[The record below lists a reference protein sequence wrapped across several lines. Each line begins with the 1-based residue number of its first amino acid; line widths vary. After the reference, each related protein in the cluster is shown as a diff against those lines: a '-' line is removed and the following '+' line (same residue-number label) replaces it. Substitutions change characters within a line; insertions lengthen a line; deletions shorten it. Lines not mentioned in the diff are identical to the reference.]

1 MDHALRGST
10 VAASRVGRPALLRT
24 LAALYSRRASA
35 IGTSIVLAFV
45 LIALLG
51 ASLAPYSLNQQ
62 IAGATLQPP
71 SPDHWFG
78 TDQLGR
84 DVFSRVLYGA
94 GDILLM
100 AGLGT
105 LLSVL
110 LGTTIGLFS
119 GYKGGIWDEAIM
131 RLFDSLLS
139 VPAMLLALL
148 LLGSLSSSNESVLIV
163 LVVVYTP
170 IVARVV
176 RSVVLS
182 VKDLAYVRAARVQGE
197 SLPWILVRAILPAT
211 FPALAVESALRFSY
225 AIFLI
230 ASLGFL
236 GIGFQPPSANWGM
249 MVSDARQLAT
259 SAPWAL
265 FFPAGAIAIIV
276 IGVNLF
282 ADGLKRISQAAQE
295 FSL

>member
-1 MDHALRGST
+1 MHRALTSSAIPAPR
-10 VAASRVGRPALLRT
+10 AGRPLLLRT
-24 LAALYSRRASA
+24 LISLYNRRASA
-35 IGTSIVLAFV
+35 IGTSVAVVFI

-51 ASLAPYSLNQQ
+51 PSLAPYGLNQQ
-62 IAGATLQPP
+62 ISGGVLQPP
-71 SPDHWFG
+71 TPAHWFG

-84 DVFSRVLYGA
+84 DVFSRVLFGA
-94 GDILLM
+94 ADILVI

-119 GYKGGIWDEAIM
+119 GYKGGMWDEVIM
-131 RLFDSLLS
+131 RVFDSLLS
-139 VPAMLLALL
+139 IPAMLLALL
-148 LLGSLSSSNESVLIV
+148 LLGSLSSSSQSVMIV

-176 RSVVLS
+176 RSVVLP
-182 VKDLAYVRAARVQGE
+182 VKDLAYVRAARLQGE
-197 SLPWILVRAILPAT
+197 SLVWILMRAILPAT
-211 FPALAVESALRFSY
+211 YPALAVESALRFSY

-249 MVSDARQLAT
+249 MVSDARELAT

-265 FFPAGAIAIIV
+265 YFPAGAIAAV
-276 IGVNLF
+276 VVGVNLF
-282 ADGLKRISQAAQE
+282 ADGLKRISQTQLE
-295 FSL
+295 YER

>member
-1 MDHALRGST
+1 MQRALTSSANPPARARLPLLLQALTSLYNRRG
-10 VAASRVGRPALLRT
+10 
-24 LAALYSRRASA
+24 SA
-35 IGTSIVLAFV
+35 IGTSIAVVFV

-51 ASLAPYSLNQQ
+51 PPFAPYGLNQQ
-62 IAGATLQPP
+62 IAGGALQPP
-71 SPDHWFG
+71 SAAHWFG

-94 GDILLM
+94 GDILLI

-119 GYKGGIWDEAIM
+119 GYKGGVWDEVIM
-131 RLFDSLLS
+131 RVFDGLLS

-148 LLGSLSSSNESVLIV
+148 LLGSLASSSQSVMIV

-176 RSVVLS
+176 RSVVLP
-182 VKDLAYVRAARVQGE
+182 VKNLAYVRAARLQGE
-197 SLPWILVRAILPAT
+197 SLGWILARAILPAT
-211 FPALAVESALRFSY
+211 YPALAVESALRFSY

-265 FFPAGAIAIIV
+265 YFPAGAIAV
-276 IGVNLF
+276 AVVGVNLF
-282 ADGLKRISQAAQE
+282 ADGLKRISQIQLE
-295 FSL
+295 HDR

>member
-1 MDHALRGST
+1 MGF
-10 VAASRVGRPALLRT
+10 
-24 LAALYSRRASA
+24 LYARWASA
-35 IGTSIVLAFV
+35 TGTTIT
-45 LIALLG
+45 LLFILVATLG
-51 ASLAPYSLNQQ
+51 SSFAPYGLNQQ
-62 IAGATLQPP
+62 INAAVLKPP
-71 SPDHWFG
+71 SADHWFG

-84 DVFSRVLYGA
+84 DVFSRVLFGA

-105 LLSVL
+105 LLSVV
-110 LGTTIGLFS
+110 LGTAIGLFS
-119 GYKGGIWDEAIM
+119 GYKGGAWDEVIM
-131 RLFDSLLS
+131 RVFDSMLS
-139 VPAMLLALL
+139 IPAMLLALL
-148 LLGSLSSSNESVLIV
+148 LLGSLSSSVESVMTV

-182 VKDLAYVRAARVQGE
+182 VRDLAYVKAARLQGE
-197 SLPWILVRAILPAT
+197 SLTWILVRAILPVT

-249 MVSDARQLAT
+249 MVSDARELAT

-265 FFPAGAIAIIV
+265 YFPAGAIAITV
-276 IGVNLF
+276 VGVNLF
-282 ADGLKRISQAAQE
+282 ADGLKRLSQSGRE
-295 FSL
+295 FIR

>member
-1 MDHALRGST
+1 ML
-10 VAASRVGRPALLRT
+10 AS
-24 LAALYSRRASA
+24 LYSHRASA
-35 IGTSIVLAFV
+35 IGTTITLAFLLV
-45 LIALLG
+45 ALLG
-51 ASLAPYSLNQQ
+51 PSLAPYGLNQQ
-62 IAGATLQPP
+62 IAGSALLPP
-71 SPDHWFG
+71 SAGHWFG

-84 DVFSRVLYGA
+84 DVFSRVLFGA

-105 LLSVL
+105 LISVL
-110 LGTTIGLFS
+110 LGTAIGLFS
-119 GYKGGIWDEAIM
+119 GYKGGAWDETIM

-139 VPAMLLALL
+139 LPAMLLALL
-148 LLGSLSSSNESVLIV
+148 LLGSLSSSNQSVMIV

-182 VKDLAYVRAARVQGE
+182 VKDLGYVKAARLQGE
-197 SLPWILVRAILPAT
+197 SLAWILTRAILPECY
-211 FPALAVESALRFSY
+211 PALAVEGALRFSY

-249 MVSDARQLAT
+249 MVSDARQLAS
-259 SAPWAL
+259 SAPWVL
-265 FFPAGAIAIIV
+265 YFPASTIAIV
-276 IGVNLF
+276 VVGVNLF
-282 ADGLKRISQAAQE
+282 AEGLKWLSRSTQG
-295 FSL
+295 FTR

>member
-1 MDHALRGST
+1 MDRALTISPMT
-10 VAASRVGRPALLRT
+10 APHVGRRRLLRAVALLFR
-24 LAALYSRRASA
+24 RRASA
-35 IGTSIVLAFV
+35 FGASITLAFV
-45 LIALLG
+45 FVALLG
-51 ASLAPYSLNQQ
+51 PSLAPYGLNQQ
-62 IAGATLQPP
+62 IPAATLLSP

-84 DVFSRVLYGA
+84 DVLSRVLFGA

-105 LLSVL
+105 LLAVT
-110 LGTTIGLFS
+110 LGTVVGLFS
-119 GYKGGIWDEAIM
+119 GYKGGAWDEVIM
-131 RLFDSLLS
+131 RLFDSLLAL
-139 VPAMLLALL
+139 PAMLLALL
-148 LLGSLSSSNESVLIV
+148 LLGSLSSSKQSVMIV

-182 VKDLAYVRAARVQGE
+182 VKDLAYVHAARLQGE
-197 SLPWILVRAILPAT
+197 SLGWILYRAILPAT

-249 MVSDARQLAT
+249 MVSDARELAR

-265 FFPAGAIAIIV
+265 YFPAGAIAFVV

-282 ADGLKRISQAAQE
+282 ADGLKRLGQSPQE
-295 FSL
+295 FSR